1 MSSVV
6 SPTCRRFFDT
16 QKIVSEFPPR
26 IASPNKQIVY
36 RIACPPGSA
45 HSGQIVFSRWAKTSL
60 PATLEVDSSDT
71 KFEAREDFFGYES
84 PSEGIPV
91 VEWYL
96 NFAHY
101 DLFCAYGGSLFAQDE
116 MQVAEHPALGSL
128 REALLRS
135 DIKPLTVENGEPT
148 PALVMGVKRRCRVAT
163 DRNAA
168 LGRPNGLY
176 GNYFSR
182 ASAEAVERATQV
194 LTPPTISNLIAMEAP
209 AGGNGRYTRQEI
221 GYILSTAFTGFT
233 GARLESCRDRAQ
245 PPEVVV
251 HTGFWGCGA
260 YGGNRVLMA
269 LLQLLAARL
278 ARLGRLVFHTGDAS
292 GSQAFR
298 QANQVLERDLESA
311 RDRARYVIWSVR
323 LSHWACSGALAT
335 AIRDCWA

>member
-1 MSSVV
+1 MSSVI
-6 SPTCRRFFDT
+6 SPICRRVFDT
-16 QKIVSEFPPR
+16 QRLVAEFPPR
-26 IASPNKQIVY
+26 FSNPNKQIVY
-36 RIACPPGSA
+36 RIACPPSST

-60 PATLEVDSSDT
+60 PTTLELDSSQT
-71 KFEAREDFFGYES
+71 KFETRQDFFGYEPPPEGS
-84 PSEGIPV
+84 PA

-116 MQVAEHPALGSL
+116 MQVVEHPALCSL

-148 PALVMGVKRRCRVAT
+148 PALVMGVERRCRVAT
-163 DRNAA
+163 DRKAA

-176 GNYFSR
+176 GNNFSR
-182 ASAEAVERATQV
+182 AGAKAVERATQV
-194 LTPPTISNLIAMEAP
+194 ITPPTISNLLAMEAP

-221 GYILSTAFTGFT
+221 EYILSTAFTGFT
-233 GARLESCRDRAQ
+233 AARIESCQDRAQ

-278 ARLGRLVFHTGDAS
+278 AHVSRLVFHTGDAA
-292 GSQAFR
+292 GSQALL
-298 QANQVLERDLESA
+298 QASRTLQQDLESGTQP
-311 RDRARYVIWSVR
+311 RKVSDLIGQIESLGLQWGV
-323 LSHWACSGALAT
+323 G
-335 AIRDCWA
+335 DGN